1 MHSFYFVRRSSL
13 AALEAKK
20 IKMNRKMQEK
30 GVLER
35 ISGADADEDAP
46 DKSYGAEDEANAVL
60 DDGIMK
66 PVSFEN
72 KLSENQEMKT
82 KTLVELTSRNTAN
95 KITEEDSDEVV
106 NTQGSGEDDD
116 PTSDVYNDLR
126 AIGIA

>member
-1 MHSFYFVRRSSL
+1 
-13 AALEAKK
+13 
-20 IKMNRKMQEK
+20 MNRKMLEK
-30 GVLER
+30 DILER
-35 ISGADADEDAP
+35 ISDADAEEDAP

-95 KITEEDSDEVV
+95 KITEEDSDEVI